1 MSEEIESIEHVISN
15 EMAVEFRPGGTG
27 TYANYAYRQ
36 RRIQTLKLDRQFRDF
51 IMQQKIVD
59 NEYFGVQMTAT
70 GAEFET
76 GKNYYVDIVF
86 PRCAVLNAPLK
97 INGNFLGEE
106 GDLQVLEDD
115 TYGSV
120 RVEIANKVSGYAA

>member
-1 MSEEIESIEHVISN
+1 
-15 EMAVEFRPGGTG
+15 
-27 TYANYAYRQ
+27 
-36 RRIQTLKLDRQFRDF
+36 
-51 IMQQKIVD
+51 MQQKIID

-97 INGNFLGEE
+97 INGNVLGEE
-106 GDLQVLEDD
+106 GDCRSWRTIRTDRCA
-115 TYGSV
+115 S
-120 RVEIANKVSGYAA
+120 R